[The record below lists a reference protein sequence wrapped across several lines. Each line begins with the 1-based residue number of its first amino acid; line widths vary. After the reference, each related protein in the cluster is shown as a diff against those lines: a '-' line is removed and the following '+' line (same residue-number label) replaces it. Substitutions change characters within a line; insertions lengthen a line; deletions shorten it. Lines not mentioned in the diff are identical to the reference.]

1 MPNIQKYYMLALNDE
16 YKQQNDRR
24 KPKQINELRPIKN
37 GSSKKT
43 WNIPAKIIQGSFCAT
58 FDFWFSLEQHTLL
71 VNTKI
76 QFHIARQQFIRYF
89 DLETFYPIYRR
100 RNMKQQ

>member
-1 MPNIQKYYMLALNDE
+1 MPNIQKYYMLALHDE

-43 WNIPAKIIQGSFCAT
+43 RNIPAKIIQGS
-58 FDFWFSLEQHTLL
+58 
-71 VNTKI
+71 
-76 QFHIARQQFIRYF
+76 
-89 DLETFYPIYRR
+89 
-100 RNMKQQ
+100 